1 MELDFITR
9 SQSASQSLC
18 KRCTAPL
25 HTMRQTSQSN
35 PTQTW
40 AIHMDIH
47 QLASHSGSRSVGPPF
62 IGAVIGVH
70 GFAKRMTIRKGK
82 HCEKHLKR
90 SYCNKNMMALL
101 IRPFLLLYA
110 IVSTAWPPSEHLAS
124 NTANLIMTATSVG
137 WMDGWIVWTQKK
149 VSSHQRTVQIK
160 ILPYESSTRAGN
172 ITKKKS
178 FPRKNCNNT

>member
-1 MELDFITR
+1 M
-9 SQSASQSLC
+9 Q
-18 KRCTAPL
+18 
-25 HTMRQTSQSN
+25 QTSQSN

-47 QLASHSGSRSVGPPF
+47 PSVGQSVRQSVGPPF

-137 WMDGWIVWTQKK
+137 WMDGWIVQTQKK

-160 ILPYESSTRAGN
+160 ICHTSRWRGQGISLKRNPFQEKIATIHKYGFTEKEHSG
-172 ITKKKS
+172 KY
-178 FPRKNCNNT
+178 PVKNL